1 MKLTLINLLRMA
13 LVTSFFTV
21 GCERAK
27 EAVEKKEITEISV
40 EEGFNAE
47 KMANELWNKIQSE
60 NYWANWKKWP
70 DKEAFYK
77 GREPH
82 GALLTTY
89 VNDAALKTII
99 DKEGQM
105 PSGAIIITEDY
116 MPDKTLDSITVM
128 HKIEGFNPKVND
140 WFWVKFGPDGKI
152 ATAEKYGQTLNL
164 AGKVAACIECHGG
177 QSANDFI
184 FTSPLGE
191 VKKIEKE
198 IFDAEKKANE
208 LWDKMK
214 NENYQKTWKMWPGKE
229 AFYEGK
235 ELHGTFLTTK
245 EPHETFLTTYVNAT
259 AHEAIVKT
267 EGKMPPGAIIIKEN
281 YLPDKNITS
290 ITVMYKIEGFDP
302 NAFDWFWVKFAP
314 NGKVVTEEKDG
325 KTVTLAG
332 KVASCIEC
340 HGKQTSNDYIF
351 TSPLKLEHMY

>member
-1 MKLTLINLLRMA
+1 MKLNNLLIIA
-13 LVTSFFTV
+13 LVISYLFV
-21 GCERAK
+21 GCGRGK
-27 EAVEKKEITEISV
+27 KPVETKKEISEINV
-40 EEGFNAE
+40 EEGFKVE
-47 KMANELWNKIQSE
+47 KLANELWNKIQSE
-60 NYWANWKKWP
+60 NYWVNWKTWP
-70 DKEAFYK
+70 VKEAFYK
-77 GREPH
+77 GGELH

-89 VNDAALKTII
+89 VNDTALKTII
-99 DKEGQM
+99 NKKGQM
-105 PSGAIIITEDY
+105 PPGAIIITENY

-164 AGKVAACIECHGG
+164 AGKVAACIECHGE
-177 QSANDFI
+177 QSANDYI

-214 NENYQKTWKMWPGKE
+214 NENYQKNWKMWPGKE

-235 ELHGTFLTTK
+235 EPHGTFLTTK
-245 EPHETFLTTYVNAT
+245 EPHETFLTTYVNAA

-281 YLPDKNITS
+281 YLPDKNIAS

-302 NAFDWFWVKFAP
+302 DAFDWFWVRFAP
-314 NGKVVTEEKDG
+314 SGKVMTEEKDG